1 MLITRIK
8 VEGRGGLCNKL
19 NDIDICY
26 NSHLQRNLI
35 QRARFYFRCKI

>member
-8 VEGRGGLCNKL
+8 VEGRGLYNKL